1 MESSP
6 SWRNQLLGSL
16 QGQLQLATYLAV
28 FVGFTGASS
37 VGLWT
42 GQRNLIQNN
51 AAELR
56 RSAASIQARLSKG
69 GTDKDFVQQELLL
82 HSSMRTS
89 LWVENPDGSLVL
101 PQSDHLESD
110 DAIRAAMG
118 ENPARIT
125 GRQELIRLGDQLYL
139 TELVERYASGAR
151 LWISQEVSTNHRPSA
166 ITWR

>member
-6 SWRNQLLGSL
+6 SWRDQLLGSL

-51 AAELR
+51 ASELR
-56 RSAASIQARLSKG
+56 RSAASIQACLSKG
-69 GTDKDFVQQELLL
+69 GTGEEFVQQELLL

-89 LWVENPDGSLVL
+89 LWVETPMD
-101 PQSDHLESD
+101 
-110 DAIRAAMG
+110 RWCC
-118 ENPARIT
+118 R
-125 GRQELIRLGDQLYL
+125 R
-139 TELVERYASGAR
+139 
-151 LWISQEVSTNHRPSA
+151 A
-166 ITWR
+166 ITWRFQTGRFGQRWEKTQSASPDGRN

>member
-6 SWRNQLLGSL
+6 SWRDQLLGSL
-16 QGQLQLATYLAV
+16 QGQLQVATYLAV

-56 RSAASIQARLSKG
+56 RSAASIQACLSKG

-89 LWVENPDGSLVL
+89 LWVENSDGSLVL
-101 PQSDHLESD
+101 PQSDHLEISD
-110 DAIRAAMG
+110 TAIRAAMG
-118 ENPARIT
+118 ENPDRIP
-125 GRQELIRLGDQLYL
+125 GRQE
-139 TELVERYASGAR
+139 
-151 LWISQEVSTNHRPSA
+151 
-166 ITWR
+166 